1 MLPKLEGYAA
11 ARLGALDTGALVT
24 VARDLA
30 SLEQT
35 ILGQANLHAVLS
47 DTSVRSTARGQVLR
61 ALLQGKVSETALDL
75 AVYAAV
81 EAPAQEVPHAIAEL
95 ALDARRVSEDGSI
108 VASNLGLLAARE
120 RVSGYAD
127 AMLDQV
133 TTENFSQIEHE
144 LFTWAHYIRNNAD
157 LRRLLTDRDA
167 PVRARLAVTRQL
179 LDGKVHSV
187 TLALAC
193 YVIEGGR
200 PRDVSG
206 SVDYLVDYVAKAR
219 DWRIAR
225 IHTARA
231 LDQASQDELV
241 ASLTS
246 VTGKSVELQIAREP
260 SLLGGLLI
268 EIGDLR
274 LDATT
279 KGRLGVL
286 HDALSSG
293 RLYESAI
300 NRND

>member
-1 MLPKLEGYAA
+1 MLPKLEGYAS
-11 ARLGALDTGALVT
+11 ARLEALNQSALVT

-35 ILGQANLHAVLS
+35 ILGQANLHAVLT
-47 DTSVRSTARGQVLR
+47 DTSIASVARGQVLR
-61 ALLQGKVSETALDL
+61 DVLTGKIGETALDL

-81 EAPAQEVPHAIAEL
+81 EGPAQEIPHAIAEL
-95 ALDARRVSEDGSI
+95 AVDARRISENGVD
-108 VASNLGLLAARE
+108 VPVNLGLLAARE

-133 TTENFSQIEHE
+133 TTDNFTQIESD
-144 LFTWAHYIRNNAD
+144 LFTWAHYIRNRIE

-167 PVRARLAVTRQL
+167 PVEERMAVTRQL
-179 LDGKVHSV
+179 LDGKVHPV
-187 TLALAC
+187 ALALAC

-206 SVDYLVDYVAKAR
+206 SVDYLVDYIAKAR
-219 DWRIAR
+219 DWRVAR
-225 IHTARA
+225 IHTARD
-231 LDQASQDELV
+231 LDQVSRDELV
-241 ASLTS
+241 ASLVS
-246 VTGKSVELQIAREP
+246 VTGKSVELQVAHEP

-286 HDALSSG
+286 HDAVVSG
-293 RLYESAI
+293 RLYESAM

>member
-11 ARLGALDTGALVT
+11 ARLEALEQSALVT

-30 SLEQT
+30 SLEET
-35 ILGQANLHAVLS
+35 ILGHANLHAVLT
-47 DTSVRSTARGQVLR
+47 DTSIASVARGQVLR
-61 ALLQGKVSETALDL
+61 ALLVGKVNETTLDL

-81 EAPAQEVPHAIAEL
+81 EVPAQEIPHAIAEL
-95 ALDARRVSEDGSI
+95 AADARHFSESGT
-108 VASNLGLLAARE
+108 VVPASLGLLAARE

-127 AMLDQV
+127 AMLDRV
-133 TTENFSQIEHE
+133 TTDNFTQIEYD
-144 LFTWAHYIRNNAD
+144 LFTWAHYIRNRD
-157 LRRLLTDRDA
+157 ELRRLLTDRDA
-167 PVRARLAVTRQL
+167 PVAQRMAVTRQL
-179 LDGKVHSV
+179 LDGKVHPV
-187 TLALAC
+187 ALALAC

-206 SVDYLVDYVAKAR
+206 SIDYLVDYVAKAR

-225 IHTARA
+225 IHTARD
-231 LDQASQDELV
+231 LDQASRDELI
-241 ASLTS
+241 ASLGS
-246 VTGKSVELQIAREP
+246 VTGKSVELQVAHEP

-286 HDALSSG
+286 HDAVASG
-293 RLYESAI
+293 RLYESAL

>member
-11 ARLGALDTGALVT
+11 ARLEALEQSALVT

-30 SLEQT
+30 SLEET
-35 ILGQANLHAVLS
+35 ILGHANLHAVLT
-47 DTSVRSTARGQVLR
+47 DTSIASVARGQVLR
-61 ALLQGKVSETALDL
+61 ALLVGKVNETTLDL

-81 EAPAQEVPHAIAEL
+81 EVPAQEIPHAIAEL
-95 ALDARRVSEDGSI
+95 AADARHFSESGT
-108 VASNLGLLAARE
+108 VVPASLGLLAARE

-127 AMLDQV
+127 AMLDRV
-133 TTENFSQIEHE
+133 TTENFTQIEYD
-144 LFTWAHYIRNNAD
+144 LFTWAHYIRNRD
-157 LRRLLTDRDA
+157 ELRRLLTDRDA
-167 PVRARLAVTRQL
+167 PVAQRMAVTRQL
-179 LDGKVHSV
+179 LDGKVHPV
-187 TLALAC
+187 ALALAC

-225 IHTARA
+225 IHTARD
-231 LDQASQDELV
+231 LNQASRDELV
-241 ASLTS
+241 ASLGS
-246 VTGKSVELQIAREP
+246 VTGKSVELQVAHEP

-286 HDALSSG
+286 HDAVASG
-293 RLYESAI
+293 RLYESAL